1 MSELRSVLDQMA
13 SVANESLTLEELVSD
28 VVELS
33 HVGQMAE
40 VLVALKVNEISCRTG
55 HLEIGYSSPTA
66 FLIDQLRISAGHAKQ
81 VVSRANASETAPVTF
96 SAWADGR
103 LSTDQTRHLFQLAE
117 AVPDVFSEAEE
128 TLVGIVEP
136 LSVRETARVLEYWR
150 QSIDGPGD
158 LDPEIELARRG
169 LSVSKTMGG
178 MGRVDGWLTPTAREA
193 FESLLDAFMPPPR
206 PDDSRT
212 PRQRR
217 HDALEDLSRA
227 WLDHGDAP
235 VAGGDKPHISVIT
248 DIPALQGIAGGLHET
263 LNGDILDV
271 DTIRRLACDC
281 SVSRIVLGPDSEVL
295 DIGRKTRVWTAAQ
308 RRAIIARD
316 RHCTWPDCEVRP
328 EWCDIHHIDHWADGG
343 HTSVEKGK
351 LYCRFHHTREHISDG
366 RRRRMRN

>member
-13 SVANESLTLEELVSD
+13 AVADESLTTGELAAD

-33 HVGQMAE
+33 NVCQMAE
-40 VLVALKVNEISCRTG
+40 VLMARKTKQISDRRG
-55 HLEIGYSSPTA
+55 HIELGYPSPTS
-66 FLIDQLRISAGHAKQ
+66 FLMDQCRMSAGHAKQ
-81 VVSRANASETAPVTF
+81 VVSRANASEAASVAF
-96 SAWADGR
+96 AAWADGR
-103 LSTDQTRHLFQLAE
+103 LSTDQTRHLFHLAE
-117 AVPDVFSEAEE
+117 AVPDAFPAAEE
-128 TLVGIVEP
+128 RLVAIIEP
-136 LSVRETARVLEYWR
+136 LSVRETAKVSEYWR
-150 QSIDGPGD
+150 QSVDGPGD

-206 PDDSRT
+206 PDDPRT

-227 WLDHGDAP
+227 WLDHGDTP
-235 VAGGDKPHISVIT
+235 VVGGEKPHISVLT

-263 LNGDILDV
+263 LNGDIIAV
-271 DTIRRLACDC
+271 DTLRMLACDC

-316 RHCTWPDCEVRP
+316 RHCQGEGCEVRP

-351 LYCRFHHTREHISDG
+351 LYCRFHHTSEHIEDG
-366 RRRRMRN
+366 RRRRLRT